1 MQILTTRDAI
11 LFPPDKQT
19 NKQKLSRKI
28 SSLVEVQIGASTL
41 ENSFYII
48 YQGLRC
54 IYSASQQFYFYV
66 YSLEQLFHTCIS
78 RHEEEYSLQHSIQY
92 SQAGRKLVSISN
104 RIEKLVVM
112 YSHNGILHYKEKKMN
127 CSTHNTDERS
137 QPQEKMYTLA
147 PLIKYSETHKI
158 KHYASQGLKT

>member
-1 MQILTTRDAI
+1 MTNNPMETWAQYLKRNFTNEEIWIAKKNLKKYSLVIRDMQILTTRDAI

-78 RHEEEYSLQHSIQY
+78 RHEEEYSL
-92 SQAGRKLVSISN
+92 
-104 RIEKLVVM
+104 
-112 YSHNGILHYKEKKMN
+112 
-127 CSTHNTDERS
+127 
-137 QPQEKMYTLA
+137 
-147 PLIKYSETHKI
+147 
-158 KHYASQGLKT
+158 